1 MSIFTFFQQLFAQ
14 PITQKQIFAED
25 ISKINSLEKAIQQSE
40 LVVNY
45 LLQEHYTPSMSICVT
60 KRGFPIWEQ
69 GYGLHFIV
77 HLRLGKWL
85 SVFTDS
91 QMVHHCFYHNNRPIN
106 DNSEVYRPQA
116 HQVRTYPKEVHHS

>member
-60 KRGFPIWEQ
+60 KRGFPS
-69 GYGLHFIV
+69 G
-77 HLRLGKWL
+77 
-85 SVFTDS
+85 
-91 QMVHHCFYHNNRPIN
+91 NRGMAMPI
-106 DNSEVYRPQA
+106 
-116 HQVRTYPKEVHHS
+116 

>member
-1 MSIFTFFQQLFAQ
+1 MSVFTFFQQLWGQ

-25 ISKINSLEKAIQQSE
+25 ISQINSLEKAIQQSE

-69 GYGLHFIV
+69 GYGYADIEQKTPVNTRETL
-77 HLRLGKWL
+77 
-85 SVFTDS
+85 
-91 QMVHHCFYHNNRPIN
+91 
-106 DNSEVYRPQA
+106 YRI
-116 HQVRTYPKEVHHS
+116 

>member
-69 GYGLHFIV
+69 GYGYADIENKVGVNPRETLYRIASV
-77 HLRLGKWL
+77 SKPLTGMALTKNAGTGLDRLEL
-85 SVFTDS
+85 F
-91 QMVHHCFYHNNRPIN
+91 
-106 DNSEVYRPQA
+106 A
-116 HQVRTYPKEVHHS
+116 L

>member
-45 LLQEHYTPSMSICVT
+45 LLQEH
-60 KRGFPIWEQ
+60 
-69 GYGLHFIV
+69 
-77 HLRLGKWL
+77 
-85 SVFTDS
+85 
-91 QMVHHCFYHNNRPIN
+91 
-106 DNSEVYRPQA
+106 
-116 HQVRTYPKEVHHS
+116 